1 MNCNYYYHYYSYNLL
16 FNCVMHSIK
25 NKGGGNKR
33 LYVTQLEIK
42 VNKRIVSAFDD
53 VGNGDY
59 KDEAK
64 QQNVKR
70 AV

>member
-1 MNCNYYYHYYSYNLL
+1 
-16 FNCVMHSIK
+16 MHSIK